1 MSSTNHSAATNEAN
15 MNPTNYSA
23 LDEALEIMAPMGP
36 DLTNGFS
43 NHAPMAIEAMCAMGR
58 SDAVMPWFE
67 GYRASLA
74 PRRARV
80 ARLTNDNWRAALG
93 DSRRTEDWFEFFSN
107 ELEEHPWHHVLDTW
121 AARLAPGLMAAA
133 THGVIRT
140 GHAVRAIALEETHER
155 RRELADGLA
164 YWAADYMALPAERRT
179 PVRAKPSDAIA
190 RVQMIPMEAR
200 SGNFGAFTDAL
211 TKLDSFEPFRQTLD
225 GVDPSG
231 DASAFLS
238 DLTATFAR
246 VFIANARDTYTTIAF
261 VHAVTGPSALRP
273 ILPYL
278 RETTARAG
286 LAYAWQ
292 AAAAMYAT
300 FGTRADLPRPSESK
314 VWNRDELFD
323 RAIVCGDEHAIKF
336 AEVCLREHVLN
347 PDPAYLAAADHAI
360 RMLSAAT

>member
-1 MSSTNHSAATNEAN
+1 MLLGDQMDSNVSAGAD
-15 MNPTNYSA
+15 YSA
-23 LDEALEIMAPMGP
+23 LDETLDFMAPMGP

-43 NHAPMAIEAMCAMGR
+43 NHAPMAIEAMCAMR
-58 SDAVMPWFE
+58 RADAVMPWFE
-67 GYRASLA
+67 RYRSLLA

-80 ARLTNDNWRAALG
+80 ARLTSDNWRAAVG
-93 DSRRTEDWFEFFSN
+93 DLRRTEDWFEFFRN
-107 ELEEHPWHHVLDTW
+107 ELDERPWTSVLETW

-140 GHAVRAIALEETHER
+140 GHAVRALAMADTSAR
-155 RRELADGLA
+155 RRELCDGLA
-164 YWAADYMALPAERRT
+164 YWAADYMALPARRY
-179 PVRAKPSDAIA
+179 PSVRAKPSEAIA
-190 RVQMIPMEAR
+190 RVQMIPPETR
-200 SGNFGAFTDAL
+200 HGNFGAFTDAL
-211 TKLDSFEPFRQTLD
+211 AQLDSFEPFKDTLD

-246 VFIANARDTYTTIAF
+246 VFLGNARDTYTTIAF

-273 ILPYL
+273 LLPYL
-278 RETTARAG
+278 PDDTGRAA

-300 FGTRADLPRPSESK
+300 FGTRSDLGRFDEIK
-314 VWNRDELFD
+314 EVDRDELFD
-323 RAIVCGDEHAIKF
+323 RALACGDEHAIKF
-336 AEVCLREHVLN
+336 TEVCLREHALN
-347 PDPAYLAAADHAI
+347 PDAAYLAAADHAV

>member
-1 MSSTNHSAATNEAN
+1 HSAALNEAK
-15 MNPTNYSA
+15 MNTANYSA
-23 LDEALEIMAPMGP
+23 LDETLEIMAPMGP

-43 NHAPMAIEAMCAMGR
+43 NHAPMAIEAMCSMGR
-58 SDAVMPWFE
+58 DDAVMPWFE
-67 GYRASLA
+67 GYRRLLA

-80 ARLTNDNWRAALG
+80 ARLTNDSWRVALG
-93 DSRRTEDWFEFFSN
+93 DLRRPEDWFEFFSN
-107 ELEEHPWHHVLDTW
+107 ELEEHPWRSVLDKW
-121 AARLAPGLMAAA
+121 AARLAPGLMASA

-140 GHAVRAIALEETHER
+140 GHAVRAIALEETPER
-155 RRELADGLA
+155 RREFADGLA
-164 YWAADYMALPAERRT
+164 YWAADYMALPAERHA

-211 TKLDSFEPFRQTLD
+211 AKLDAFEPFKQTLD

-246 VFIANARDTYTTIAF
+246 VFLANAHDTYTTIAF

-273 ILPYL
+273 MLPYL
-278 RETTARAG
+278 SDATARAG

-300 FGTRADLPRPSESK
+300 FGTRTDLPGPPEPK
-314 VWNRDELFD
+314 LWNRDELFG
-323 RAIVCGDEHAIKF
+323 RAIACGDEHAIKF
-336 AEVCLREHVLN
+336 TEVCLREHALN
-347 PDPAYLAAADHAI
+347 PEPAYLAAAEHAI
-360 RMLSAAT
+360 RMLTAAT